1 MKKLIAILVLLVLAV
16 AGGWFGGPYLA
27 VHALSRSIEARDMA
41 RLERH
46 VDFPRVRSSLRAQL
60 DDYLVR
66 QAGPDIAASPFG
78 ALLYGLGGQL
88 GGAAVDTLVTP
99 VGIRAMLQGHVLWKR
114 GRNELQGGDSWA
126 ATEPARP
133 LDGAHHRF
141 ERWNRFVVDVPRQ
154 DGQPPLR
161 VVLEP
166 QGLRWKVVDLQL
178 GLSGA
183 PAPPPR

>member
-1 MKKLIAILVLLVLAV
+1 MKKLIAIVMLLVLTVIGA
-16 AGGWFGGPYLA
+16 WFGGPYLA
-27 VHALSRSIEARDMA
+27 VHGLSKAIEQRDTA

-60 DDYLVR
+60 NDHLVR

-99 VGIRAMLQGHVLWKR
+99 MGIGAMLQGHVLWKR
-114 GRNELQGGDSWA
+114 GRNELQGGDTWA

-133 LDGAHHRF
+133 LEGAAHRF

-154 DGQPPLR
+154 EGQPPLK

-166 QGLRWKVVDLQL
+166 QGIRWKVVDLQL

-183 PAPPPR
+183 AAPR